1 MSKIIF
7 ILPEN
12 TNISVKKI
20 INIFIEKSKLYYCYA
35 RMSEN
40 MIVRDSKQ
48 EIAPKENVELRSLPT
63 RKYLDETVIPLL
75 LEGLSILTK
84 VSQYLSNTF
93 IDNGLML
100 NCDVIILSGA
110 ATYFGESGR
119 VVGSFS
125 SKK

>member
-12 TNISVKKI
+12 TNFSVKKI
-20 INIFIEKSKLYYCYA
+20 INIFIEKSKLYSCYA

-40 MIVRDSKQ
+40 MSVRESKQ

-84 VSQYLSNTF
+84 VSYLLVRITLSVKYMI
-93 IDNGLML
+93 IDNGYML
-100 NCDVIILSGA
+100 NNDNYHVFRSGHLLRKKRS
-110 ATYFGESGR
+110 SG
-119 VVGSFS
+119 
-125 SKK
+125 

>member
-1 MSKIIF
+1 MSIG
-7 ILPEN
+7 LLL
-12 TNISVKKI
+12 
-20 INIFIEKSKLYYCYA
+20 SKVYYCYA

-84 VSQYLSNTF
+84 VSQYLSNIF
-93 IDNGLML
+93 IDNG
-100 NCDVIILSGA
+100 
-110 ATYFGESGR
+110 
-119 VVGSFS
+119 
-125 SKK
+125 